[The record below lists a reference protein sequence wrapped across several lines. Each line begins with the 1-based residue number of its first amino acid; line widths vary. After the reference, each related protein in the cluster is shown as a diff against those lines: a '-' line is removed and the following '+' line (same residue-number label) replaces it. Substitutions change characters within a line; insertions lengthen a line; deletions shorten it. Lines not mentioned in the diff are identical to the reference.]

1 MCVHVCVCVCVC
13 MTACINILFSSL
25 LQEGEVDGSV
35 ALLERLTEREQRL
48 KEDIKRLQSILHNC
62 SRDTVAMVTNT
73 SRMFI

>member
-48 KEDIKRLQSILHNC
+48 KEDIKRLQSILHSC